1 MPEALVEPRRD
12 PVSTAGRLIWPLLF
26 AFVALVPLTVAIETA
41 MHFNGSA
48 IDGPFQ
54 LYNAMRRIAAG
65 FRPGVDF
72 QFFHGFGVAYLHYP
86 FFRLF
91 GAGLRGSQIA
101 RELISAIAYPIVLV
115 ALFRTFVCDWRS
127 TFCLSAIALA
137 LTLIL
142 RLTAIVFALNG
153 MLGLRS
159 SLPTLLPIVLFLIR
173 DRRTRTVVTG
183 LVLGLALFVS
193 TEQGLAIFLTYI
205 AVSAVAVWRRS
216 DRRGQLLESIGAL
229 ALGLATTFACL
240 LAIGGV
246 PGAIGALRYNLRI
259 VPMDQY
265 WYFGSP
271 PNRFISSVPEGIRM
285 AAEMWEVGLGILLG
299 AILAGVIL
307 RRFWRT
313 PDGELGRRHFA
324 LLMMSIYALISTAS
338 LLGVFVVVYVQPLWR
353 IVIVLGLLEVAEWG
367 SRRNTSGRT
376 VARHGVP
383 RELALL
389 GIVTPIAMLVLV
401 PRTIGTYLVSLPHV
415 VKAHVFGRE
424 PWSAV
429 GIWPQTLRDGQAIID
444 ARRGPHGEPPTL
456 WSTYAGWLEARNGIF
471 HPSYDYIIHALGPD
485 GRAAY
490 LKTFAATS
498 PRLVQTVMPTYT
510 QYEAWIEKTS
520 WDFYHELLQHYA
532 VVGATPW
539 SIFWER
545 LPTEQPPLVLVGHTN
560 VAPGAGSLTLP
571 PVPPSPGAPVT
582 LLEIELTYDVRN
594 PLRALPVVGASPR
607 YLIGIQG
614 AVSTDPISLNP
625 YVRTMRFPL
634 LARAGTTPILIPR
647 TFSLLPGASFTLHTA
662 QVSVV
667 PISPANLPWLMN
679 LAEQQGLR

>member
-1 MPEALVEPRRD
+1 M
-12 PVSTAGRLIWPLLF
+12 IWPLVF
-26 AFVALVPLTVAIETA
+26 ALVTLVPLTVAIESA
-41 MHFNGSA
+41 MHFSGSA

-101 RELISAIAYPIVLV
+101 REMLSAIVYPIVLLV
-115 ALFRTFVCDWRS
+115 LFRTFVREWRLS
-127 TFCLSAIALA
+127 FCLAAVALA

-159 SLPTLLPIVLFLIR
+159 TIPTLLPIALFLVR
-173 DRRTRTVVTG
+173 ERRLRTLVTG
-183 LVLGLALFVS
+183 LALGIALFVS
-193 TEQGLAIFLTYI
+193 TEQGLAIILTYA
-205 AVSAVAVWRRS
+205 AVSAIAIWRRT
-216 DRRGQLLESIGAL
+216 DRRGQMLEAVGAL
-229 ALGLATTFACL
+229 AIGVATTFVCL

-246 PGAIGALRYNLRI
+246 SGALGALRYNLRI

-271 PNRFISSVPEGIRM
+271 PNRFISSVPDGIRM

-299 AILAGVIL
+299 LLLAAVAA
-307 RRFWRT
+307 RRFWRV
-313 PDGELGRRHFA
+313 PDGDLGRRHFA
-324 LLMMSIYALISTAS
+324 LLMLSIYALVSTAS
-338 LLGVFVVVYVQPLWR
+338 ILGVFVVVYVQPCWR
-353 IVIVLGLLEVAEWG
+353 IVIVLGLLELVEWSARRQAN
-367 SRRNTSGRT
+367 SRG
-376 VARHGVP
+376 VLRHGVP

-389 GIVTPIAMLVLV
+389 GIVAPLAMLVLV
-401 PRTIGTYLVSLPHV
+401 PKTIGTYLISFPHV
-415 VKAHVFGRE
+415 VKAHVFGHQ

-429 GIWPQTLRDGQAIID
+429 GIWPETLREGQAILD
-444 ARRGPHGEPPTL
+444 ARRGPNGEPPTL
-456 WSTYAGWLEARNGIF
+456 WSTYAGWLEARNGMF

-485 GRAAY
+485 GREAY
-490 LKTFAATS
+490 LKTFVATS
-498 PRLVQTVMPTYT
+498 PRLVQTVMPAYT
-510 QYEAWIEKTS
+510 QYETWIEKTS
-520 WDFYHELLQHYA
+520 WDFYHELLRHYA

-545 LPTEQPPLVLVGHTN
+545 LPAEQPGPIVVGRTN
-560 VAPGAGSLTLP
+560 VAPGAESLTLP
-571 PVPPSPGAPVT
+571 PVPDSPGAPVT
-582 LLEIELTYDVRN
+582 LLEIELTYDVHN
-594 PLRALPVVGASPR
+594 PLRALPVIGASPR
-607 YLIGIQG
+607 YLVGVQG
-614 AVSTDPISLNP
+614 AVSTEPISLNP
-625 YVRTMRFPL
+625 YVHTMRFPL
-634 LARAGTTPILIPR
+634 LAKAGTTPILIPR

-667 PISPANLPWLMN
+667 PVSPANLPWLIN
-679 LAEQQGLR
+679 LAQRQGLR